1 MTPLRYVY
9 ILGAGHSGST
19 LLAMLLGMHPRICSI
34 GEVKA
39 PALGA
44 AADYRCSCGEPI
56 TSCGFWQALERALK
70 ADGVRLDL
78 FEGATDIRRAPT
90 PYLRRL
96 MRPLQRS
103 APLERIRALALA
115 MSPAW
120 QDHLDRVQSLSGA
133 LARAACRISGK
144 DVFVDSS
151 KTGAQLVHLLD
162 HPDLDIK
169 VVRLVRDGRG
179 VSLSFRKADG
189 LSIPTAAY
197 EWRRSNEE
205 AERIVS
211 RLPRDRWF
219 DLRYERLCTDLD
231 PTMQALFEFIGVEP
245 AAPLAQVADEP
256 LHLLGN
262 DKARLNPKEVRL
274 DEKWRRTLTPE
285 DLDGFERVAGTVNRR
300 LGYAS

>member
-44 AADYRCSCGEPI
+44 ASEYRCSCGQPI
-56 TSCGFWQALERALK
+56 TVCSFWQALAR
-70 ADGVRLDL
+70 GVESHGLRLDL
-78 FEGATDIRRAPT
+78 FGGGTDIRRAPT
-90 PYLRRL
+90 AYLRLL
-96 MRPLQRS
+96 MKPLQRS
-103 APLERIRALALA
+103 TGVERLRTVALGL
-115 MSPAW
+115 SPAW
-120 QDHLDRVQSLSGA
+120 RRHRRRVQSLSSA
-133 LARAACRISGK
+133 LARAACGISGK

-151 KTGAQLVHLLD
+151 KTGVQLIHLLD
-162 HPDLDIK
+162 NPDLDVK
-169 VVRLVRDGRG
+169 VIRLVRDGRG

-189 LSIPTAAY
+189 LSIPDAAY

-205 AERIVS
+205 AELIVS

-219 DLRYERLCTDLD
+219 DLRYEALCADVD
-231 PTMQALFEFIGVEP
+231 STMGALFEFIGVEP
-245 AAPLAQVADEP
+245 TVALTQRENES

-262 DKARLNPKEVRL
+262 DNARLNAREVRL

-285 DLDGFERVAGTVNRR
+285 DLHGFERVAGTVNRR